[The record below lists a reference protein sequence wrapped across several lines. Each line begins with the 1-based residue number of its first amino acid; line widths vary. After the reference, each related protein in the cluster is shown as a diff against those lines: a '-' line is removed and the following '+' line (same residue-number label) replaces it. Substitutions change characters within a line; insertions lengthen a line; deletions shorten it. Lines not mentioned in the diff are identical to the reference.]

1 MYVCLFVGYMYN
13 AFSIIIFSG
22 SEDKTIRFWE
32 VATCR
37 CLRVVNFEE
46 EVRFVEWGQISSLCI
61 LAVAV

>member
-22 SEDKTIRFWE
+22 SEDKTVRFWE

-46 EVRFVEWGQISSLCI
+46 EVRFVEWGQNSSLCI